1 MPKVTYKCIDCG
13 KERTAYSSSFNK
25 GITKENYRCVK
36 CANRREIHNPAW
48 KPTTYKCIE
57 CGKERTDGPARFG
70 GKTQENYRCVT
81 CRNKYM
87 ATTPEWEERNK
98 EGVEKRKNDP
108 IWQSKMKIKNKNVV
122 ESKLWQENIKVGA
135 KKRIE
140 DINWWDN
147 QLIAS
152 NGEGIW
158 YGNRALRNANNNNRI
173 YYCELWNDDL
183 KRRIDAAYDYKSILS
198 GKTRFD
204 NNGRS
209 LTHHHVYWQ
218 EKACCIWDEDTNGY
232 YAWILNNG
240 ERVKYYIDGDPNKF
254 VLLTDKEHG
263 EVRGKKG
270 TGKDRIYWIKLLE
283 NLVNE
288 RAKEGKKCY
297 LSHEEYEV
305 YKIEHADIIAKYKNK

>member
-1 MPKVTYKCIDCG
+1 
-13 KERTAYSSSFNK
+13 
-25 GITKENYRCVK
+25 
-36 CANRREIHNPAW
+36 
-48 KPTTYKCIE
+48 
-57 CGKERTDGPARFG
+57 
-70 GKTQENYRCVT
+70 
-81 CRNKYM
+81 M